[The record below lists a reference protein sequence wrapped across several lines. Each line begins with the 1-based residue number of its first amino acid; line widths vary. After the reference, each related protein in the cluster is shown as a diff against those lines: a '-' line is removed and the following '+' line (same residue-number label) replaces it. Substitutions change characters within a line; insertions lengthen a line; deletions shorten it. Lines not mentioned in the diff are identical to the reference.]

1 MQGLRRWIGWAAFA
15 LALATSSACGSRS
28 LTELCKDACDEAD
41 AKGCPP
47 EEGVT
52 RCKENCETNVRRLE
66 RLADKAN
73 CNDQL
78 DRATECA
85 DDNFDRAICSDTNP
99 CESETN
105 ALGSCVVDYCLSH
118 TSDVDCSG

>member
-1 MQGLRRWIGWAAFA
+1 MRGLRRWSTWAAFA
-15 LALATSSACGSRS
+15 LALTAGACGSRS

-52 RCKENCETNVRRLE
+52 RCKENCDTVAKRLE

-73 CNDQL
+73 CTTQL
-78 DRATECA
+78 DDLRTCTE
-85 DDNFDRAICSDTNP
+85 DNFDRSICADTSP
-99 CESETN
+99 CSSEAN
-105 ALGSCVVDYCLSH
+105 ALATCVVGYCRTH
-118 TSDVDCSG
+118 TTDVDCGG